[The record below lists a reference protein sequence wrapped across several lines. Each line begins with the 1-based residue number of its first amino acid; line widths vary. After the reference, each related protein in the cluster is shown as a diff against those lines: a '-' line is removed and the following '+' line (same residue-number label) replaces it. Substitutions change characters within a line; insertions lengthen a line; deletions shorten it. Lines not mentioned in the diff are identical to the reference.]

1 MVTVFMI
8 DRFYYVWAYSGR
20 LVIIP
25 SHCPLASGLDSPPAK
40 DTLAFKVASFP
51 GLVLG
56 SDSVCLLSVYSP
68 VDVNTCPFLAATACF
83 PLTHSA
89 GADSHYANLAST
101 LLTF

>member
-1 MVTVFMI
+1 MGRFRTTGNSTVTLPPCT
-8 DRFYYVWAYSGR
+8 RPGQ
-20 LVIIP
+20 
-25 SHCPLASGLDSPPAK
+25 PPAK